1 MIEDGF
7 DVNDSL
13 KFKYRYIS
21 LRNNKYQEIFKLRSE
36 ALNAF
41 REFLHNDGFIEMS
54 TPILNKKYT
63 RGSKRFFG
71 S

>member
-21 LRNNKYQEIFKLRSE
+21 LRNNKYQEIINKVYEECFKEETLLDRKY
-36 ALNAF
+36 
-41 REFLHNDGFIEMS
+41 LHKCNTFKQGIH
-54 TPILNKKYT
+54 TRNKRKI
-63 RGSKRFFG
+63 
-71 S
+71 